1 MLGTQEAVDVETAR
15 GERRFLHI
23 PEGQER
29 KESSWV
35 HRRVGTSAWPWR
47 VLQGGGGVSEE
58 RLMGHQNRQDVALW
72 TLSLGHEPRKEEM
85 LTFVRFH
92 ERVSDRPW
100 AIEHFSMM
108 HTVPGPQKLCQP

>member
-1 MLGTQEAVDVETAR
+1 MTLE
-15 GERRFLHI
+15 
-23 PEGQER
+23 
-29 KESSWV
+29 
-35 HRRVGTSAWPWR
+35 GTSGRRGSLRREAHGAP
-47 VLQGGGGVSEE
+47 
-58 RLMGHQNRQDVALW
+58 NRQDVALW